1 MSIIHPGS
9 PWCTKLGLTQES
21 IPDTIL
27 FLSFWYKTKELPIRL
42 SYFWTSYQG
51 TSIVGAF
58 LAYGFLHVRNSDGT
72 GGWRYLFAFEG
83 LITGVIGIIA
93 MFWMPASPTQTKGG
107 FRGKNG
113 WFTEHEE
120 KIMVNRILRDDPS
133 KGGMHNRQA
142 ITPKMLWHALCDY
155 DLWPI
160 YLLGLVWMIPNTPAT
175 NYITLQLKSMGFD
188 TFRTN
193 LLSIPAYVVFILAL
207 LAITWISERF
217 NDRFLVGVGSMLWCL
232 PLLIALEVLPA
243 DASPW
248 GRWII
253 IVLLVGAPYV
263 HAAIVAVTSRN
274 AGSVRTRTVATAL
287 YNMTV
292 QVSNIIANNVCLPP
306 FCQEIP
312 GCERPI
318 C

>member
-1 MSIIHPGS
+1 
-9 PWCTKLGLTQES
+9 
-21 IPDTIL
+21 
-27 FLSFWYKTKELPIRL
+27 
-42 SYFWTSYQG
+42 
-51 TSIVGAF
+51 
-58 LAYGFLHVRNSDGT
+58 
-72 GGWRYLFAFEG
+72 
-83 LITGVIGIIA
+83 
-93 MFWMPASPTQTKGG
+93 
-107 FRGKNG
+107 
-113 WFTEHEE
+113 
-120 KIMVNRILRDDPS
+120 MVNRILRDDPS

-188 TFRTN
+188 TFKTN
-193 LLSIPAYVVFILAL
+193 LLSIPAYVMFILTL
-207 LAITWISERF
+207 LVVTWISEKA

-243 DASPW
+243 DANPW

-287 YNMTV
+287 YNMMV
-292 QVSNIIANNVCLPP
+292 QVSNIIANNVCFQSLL
-306 FCQEIP
+306 IAR
-312 GCERPI
+312 RPMLI
-318 C
+318 YNRSIEKTTSLFIAKETRS